1 MEALK
6 LSENSL
12 NIKIDIEKVL
22 IRLKLNKISNSK
34 DSIGY
39 KNIEKIILQEIQ
51 KFYTLIKIIAVYSVV
66 NKEDSS
72 YLYKESVSVQKL
84 LKDSEKIIF
93 FAVSLGNKIDD
104 KISEFLENKQ
114 VLYANIWDSIATEA
128 VEELANVVNNK
139 LKNNFLSLD
148 FLTTRRYSPGYG
160 DWGLEKNFD
169 FFEILELK
177 KEGIKITD
185 SGLFIP
191 QKTITA
197 IFGLIKRG
205 E

>member
-1 MEALK
+1 MEVLK
-6 LSENSL
+6 FSENSL

-22 IRLKLNKISNSK
+22 IRLKLNKISNNK

-51 KFYTLIKIIAVYSVV
+51 KFYTLIKIIAVYSVF
-66 NKEDSS
+66 NKEDSF

-84 LKDSEKIIF
+84 LKDSEKVIF
-93 FAVSLGNKIDD
+93 FAVSLGHKIDD
-104 KISEFLENKQ
+104 KISEFLDTKQ
-114 VLYANIWDSIATEA
+114 IFYANIWDSIATEA
-128 VEELANVVNNK
+128 VEELANVLNNK
-139 LKNNFLSLD
+139 LKNNFLLLD
-148 FLTTRRYSPGYG
+148 FLTTMRYSPGYG
-160 DWGLEKNFD
+160 DWGLEKNFY
-169 FFEILELK
+169 FFEILELE